1 MSEEAPRRTA
11 RRSIPTNQAP
21 RLRAA
26 PAPERAPYTARNVL
40 DTLVREEGFYD
51 APYRD
56 PYGKWTVGY
65 GTLIGDGSDEDFA
78 ASPYAGGR
86 SLNEI
91 NAFTRTSTPYGAG
104 ASISQINKVNTA
116 AEAREIALGMA
127 SREAETKLATIRQP
141 NFIGAAFDTMPRN
154 LQDLLVSSA
163 YRGGITGS
171 PNTMRMIRS
180 GDYLGASTEFL
191 NNDEYRAA
199 RQPNAAAPGV
209 AARMER
215 LSQALRTYGQDR
227 NNRTGRDAADR
238 IENRLTQ

>member
-104 ASISQINKVNTA
+104 ASISQINNVNTA

-127 SREAETKLATIRQP
+127 SREAETKLATVR
-141 NFIGAAFDTMPRN
+141 NRDYIGPVFETLPTN
-154 LQDLLVSSA
+154 LQDLIVSSA

-171 PNTMRMIRS
+171 PNTMRMIRE
-180 GDYLGASTEFL
+180 GDFLGASTEFL

-199 RQPNAAAPGV
+199 RQPGAAAPGV
-209 AARMER
+209 AHRMDR
-215 LSQALRTYGQDR
+215 LSEALRLYGQEQNSRSGEALARRVGD
-227 NNRTGRDAADR
+227 
-238 IENRLTQ
+238 RLTQ